1 MRSSCLLMP
10 TQPPLAKGMRKA
22 EGEKGGRK
30 AQFDQIR
37 PSILW
42 CSSVLSS
49 VLPHPPPPPF
59 PHSFWGKDCKTF

>member
-1 MRSSCLLMP
+1 MP

-49 VLPHPPPPPF
+49 VLPPPPF
-59 PHSFWGKDCKTF
+59 PPLLLGERLQDLLGLFQEMK